1 MCVCVCVCVCV
12 CECVCVSVSVSVSVC
27 LSVCLNARLTKAHE
41 ELQVHDILADPNA
54 SSSNFLVLGSDGDSS
69 DAQVSAVGCD

>member
-1 MCVCVCVCVCV
+1 M
-12 CECVCVSVSVSVSVC
+12 
-27 LSVCLNARLTKAHE
+27 CLNARLTKAHE